1 MQHARD
7 STPIFQQSCLPTELY
22 SMNHTPSFR
31 ASFGRSL
38 SQRLDRLG
46 STLTDLRDRMRD
58 GIAQAV
64 AVAAADA
71 VRAVTRV
78 LLGTPPNRDLVP
90 KPSWSPT
97 ARSSLWNEPDE
108 MPNEDRFTDYS
119 EDEEDL
125 LDDEPP
131 AKATEPSRVRN
142 ALALGCE
149 GAAWWLRRS
158 ACGYAL
164 TAIAIGLVCVAAAF
178 LVGNHLAGSVLSLAT
193 LADLMRSSTD
203 LLARISTS

>member
-1 MQHARD
+1 MSYTH
-7 STPIFQQSCLPTELY
+7 
-22 SMNHTPSFR
+22 SFR

-46 STLTDLRDRMRD
+46 STLADLRDRMRD

-71 VRAVTRV
+71 VRTVTRA

-90 KPSWSPT
+90 SPSWSP
-97 ARSSLWNEPDE
+97 APRSSLWNEPDE
-108 MPNEDRFTDYS
+108 IPSDDRFADD
-119 EDEEDL
+119 DENDEDL
-125 LDDEPP
+125 LDDESWP
-131 AKATEPSRVRN
+131 KATEPSRVRN

-164 TAIAIGLVCVAAAF
+164 TAIAIGLVCVAAAYF
-178 LVGNHLAGSVLSLAT
+178 VGNHLAGSVLSLAV
-193 LADLMRSSTD
+193 LADVIRSSTS
-203 LLARISTS
+203 LIARSTS

>member
-1 MQHARD
+1 M
-7 STPIFQQSCLPTELY
+7 S
-22 SMNHTPSFR
+22 HTHSFR

-46 STLTDLRDRMRD
+46 STLADLRDRMRD

-71 VRAVTRV
+71 VRTVTRA
-78 LLGTPPNRDLVP
+78 LLGTPANRDLVP
-90 KPSWSPT
+90 SPSWSPT
-97 ARSSLWNEPDE
+97 TRSSLWNEPDDLE
-108 MPNEDRFTDYS
+108 KEDRFPSFD
-119 EDEEDL
+119 DEEEEDDL

-131 AKATEPSRVRN
+131 ANATEPSRVRN

-158 ACGYAL
+158 ASRYAL
-164 TAIAIGLVCVAAAF
+164 TAVAIALICVGAAF
-178 LVGNHLAGSVLSLAT
+178 LVGNHVAGSILSLAT
-193 LADLMRSSTD
+193 LTDLMRSSTG
-203 LLARISTS
+203 LLVTSTS